1 MTVHRDI
8 GQLSDREKQ
17 ILRLLAHGHDAK
29 SAARMLDVSIHT
41 VNERLRDARRK
52 LGVSSSR
59 EAARLLLSAEGYEE
73 QISGNEEM
81 GFVTPTV
88 GRVEQALPTLQV
100 GKRLPLVTG
109 AVLMVLTALIA
120 VGAYALGRHAAV
132 EQTTG
137 APRVVATTPEPGA
150 AIAPGPFVLS
160 VTFDQAMQD
169 QSFSFVQDLPRTFPK
184 RLPMA
189 CTAFHGSPDLFGAMR
204 RRAPGA
210 VSRMVQSPALYELP
224 IGEWRSCGTARAS
237 VPGAVAIAGRGAA
250 AQAPARSS

>member
-8 GQLSDREKQ
+8 GQLSDREQQ
-17 ILRLLAHGHDAK
+17 ILRMLAHGHDAK

-81 GFVTPTV
+81 GFVSPTV
-88 GRVEQALPTLQV
+88 QRVEQAPPTLQV

-109 AVLMVLTALIA
+109 AFLMVLTALIA
-120 VGAYALGRHAAV
+120 MGAYALGQHAAV
-132 EQTTG
+132 EQATS
-137 APRVVATTPEPGA
+137 APKVVATTPKSGA
-150 AIAPGPFVLS
+150 VIAPGPLVLS

-169 QSFSFVQDLPRTFPK
+169 QSFSFVQDPPRPFPK
-184 RLPMA
+184 DCQWPAQLSMDRRTYSVRCVAVPQAHYGVWFNREPYMNFRSEKGVAAEPHPL
-189 CTAFHGSPDLFGAMR
+189 LFR
-204 RRAPGA
+204 TR
-210 VSRMVQSPALYELP
+210 QH
-224 IGEWRSCGTARAS
+224 
-237 VPGAVAIAGRGAA
+237 
-250 AQAPARSS
+250 